1 MNCKYCLMDDQRKL
15 LNLYNAEIQRITND
29 NRYDY

>member
-1 MNCKYCLMDDQRKL
+1 MDCKYCLIGDQRKL